1 MLDDSVMFARRLRSI
16 QQPVTLCVVDD
27 LPHGFLSLSQLSKET
42 HEASNVCMERI
53 RDVFTMKD
61 LPPEIKKH
69 RKLERTDHC
78 ASGASTKF
86 FQVSTSEDG
95 REGVVWKVKSGD
107 QQSWCFQVRFEE
119 GI

>member
-1 MLDDSVMFARRLRSI
+1 MLDDSVMFARRLRNI

-53 RDVFTMKD
+53 KDVFTMKD
-61 LPPEIKKH
+61 LPREINKH

-86 FQVSTSEDG
+86 FQKTASDDG
-95 REGVVWKVKSGD
+95 REGVV
-107 QQSWCFQVRFEE
+107 
-119 GI
+119 